1 MAYLDF
7 EKPIIELEKKIE
19 ELESIAEEHIEMK
32 DEISRL
38 QKKADE
44 MRRKIYS
51 SLNRWQ
57 VVQMARHPDRPYTL
71 DYINML
77 FTDWTE
83 FHGDRL
89 FADDPA
95 IVAGFGKLDGETF
108 TIIGHQKG
116 RTTKEKIYRNF
127 GMPNP
132 EGYRK
137 AMRIM
142 KLGARFG
149 KPIISFID
157 TPGAYPGIGAEE
169 RGQALAIAE
178 NIRDMAVLPVPIII
192 IITGEGGS
200 GGALAIGIGDV
211 VLILEYAVYSVI
223 SPEGCAS
230 ILWRDAAYA
239 PQSAEA
245 LKLTSKDLK
254 KLNIVDEIIKEPDK
268 GAHREPTSAAENI
281 KKAILKHYKRLK
293 KIQKDELIRMR
304 INKFGKMGVLKEK

>member
-7 EKPIIELEKKIE
+7 EKPIVELEKKIE
-19 ELESIAEEHIEMK
+19 ELEAIAEEHIEIK
-32 DEISRL
+32 VEIARL

-57 VVQMARHPDRPYTL
+57 IVQMARHPDRPYTL
-71 DYINML
+71 DYVNML
-77 FTDWTE
+77 FTDWIE

-89 FADDPA
+89 FGDDPA

-108 TIIGHQKG
+108 TIVGHQKG
-116 RTTKEKIYRNF
+116 RITKEKIYRNF

-137 AMRIM
+137 AIKIM

-149 KPIISFID
+149 KPVICLID

-178 NIRDMAVLPVPIII
+178 NIRDMAVLPVPVIII
-192 IITGEGGS
+192 VTGEGGS
-200 GGALAIGIGDV
+200 GGALAIGVGDV
-211 VLILEYAVYSVI
+211 ILILEHAIYSVI

-239 PQSAEA
+239 PQSAES
-245 LKLTSKDLK
+245 LKLTANDLK

-268 GAHREPTSAAENI
+268 GAHREPEAAAENI
-281 KKAILKHYKRLK
+281 KKAIIKHYKRLK
-293 KIQKDELIRMR
+293 KIPKNDLINMR
-304 INKFGKMGVLKEK
+304 INKFGKMGILKER

>member
-7 EKPIIELEKKIE
+7 EKPIVELEKKIE
-19 ELESIAEEHIEMK
+19 ELESIAEEHIEIK
-32 DEISRL
+32 DEIARL
-38 QKKADE
+38 QKRVDE
-44 MRRKIYS
+44 MRKKIYS

-57 VVQMARHPDRPYTL
+57 IVQMARHPDRPYTL
-71 DYINML
+71 DYINMI
-77 FTDWTE
+77 FTDWIE

-108 TIIGHQKG
+108 TIVGHQKG

-137 AMRIM
+137 VMRIM

-149 KPIISFID
+149 KPIVSFID

-178 NIRDMAVLPVPIII
+178 NIRDISILPVPIII

-200 GGALAIGIGDV
+200 GGALAIGVGDV
-211 VLILEYAVYSVI
+211 ILISEYAVYSVI

-239 PQSAEA
+239 PQAAEA
-245 LKLTSKDLK
+245 LKLTAKDLK
-254 KLNIVDEIIKEPDK
+254 KLNVVDEIIKEPDK
-268 GAHREPTSAAENI
+268 GAHRAPKTMAENI

-293 KIQKDELIRMR
+293 KIQKDELVRMR
-304 INKFGKMGVLKEK
+304 INKFGKMGILKEK

>member
-7 EKPIIELEKKIE
+7 EKPIVELEKKIE
-19 ELESIAEEHIEMK
+19 ELETIAEEHIEIK

-44 MRRKIYS
+44 MRTKIYS

-57 VVQMARHPDRPYTL
+57 IVQMARHPDRPYTL

-83 FHGDRL
+83 LHGDRL

-95 IVAGFGKLDGETF
+95 LVAGFGKLDGETF
-108 TIIGHQKG
+108 TIVGHQKG

-149 KPIISFID
+149 KPIVSLID

-178 NIRDMAVLPVPIII
+178 NIRDMAVLPVPIIV

-211 VLILEYAVYSVI
+211 VLILEHAVYSVI

-239 PQSAEA
+239 PQAAES
-245 LKLTSKDLK
+245 LKLSAKDLK

-268 GAHREPTSAAENI
+268 GAHREPKATAENI
-281 KKAILKHYKRLK
+281 KRAILKHYKRLK
-293 KIQKDELIRMR
+293 KIPKNDLINMR

>member
-7 EKPIIELEKKIE
+7 EKPIVELEKKIE
-19 ELESIAEEHIEMK
+19 ELEAIAEEHIEIK

-44 MRRKIYS
+44 MRTKIYS

-57 VVQMARHPDRPYTL
+57 IVQMARHPDRPYTL

-95 IVAGFGKLDGETF
+95 LVAGFGKLDGETF
-108 TIIGHQKG
+108 TIVGHQKG

-149 KPIISFID
+149 KPIVSLID

-178 NIRDMAVLPVPIII
+178 NIRDMAVLPVPIIV

-200 GGALAIGIGDV
+200 GGALAVGIGDV
-211 VLILEYAVYSVI
+211 VLILEHAVYSVI

-239 PQSAEA
+239 PQAAES
-245 LKLTSKDLK
+245 LKLSAKDLK

-268 GAHREPTSAAENI
+268 GAHREPESTAEKI
-281 KKAILKHYKRLK
+281 KKAIIKHYKRLK
-293 KIQKDELIRMR
+293 KIPKNDLINMR